1 MTHQSTQI
9 LEALTQHA
17 CIPGTTLDIAAEGL
31 GHHPTQSR
39 QMLVERGF
47 FLDAQQALGDGAT
60 ILEQL
65 VHVSV
70 TDGIEA
76 EYGSRDHQSEREQ
89 VRALIEWLTEQPA
102 RETSS

>member
-70 TDGIEA
+70 TDGIE
-76 EYGSRDHQSEREQ
+76 ESSRDHQSEKNRSE
-89 VRALIEWLTEQPA
+89 R
-102 RETSS
+102 SSSD